1 MVYNK
6 IEKSVYI
13 HDKGDCMIDRNK
25 YLNSLIKN
33 MNNGFPKVITGV
45 RRCGKSYLLKTIFK
59 KYLLDTGINENNI
72 IILELD
78 DQNNIYYRD
87 PIYLGEYIR
96 SICVGQE
103 KYYVFL
109 DEIQLVYSI
118 VNPAL
123 TKGEHI
129 IAKKDNSEIVS
140 FVDVI
145 LGLSHKSNI
154 DLYVTGSNSKMLSS
168 DIVTE
173 FRDKATNISLYPLSF
188 EEYNEYKQGSST
200 ENLVDY
206 LQFGGMPLAVLS
218 DIEDKKQYLKSLYQT
233 TYFKDIIERNKLQ
246 KGESLE
252 EITRIIS
259 SCVGN
264 LINVEKIVNTYKSV
278 KHEVI
283 DKGTV
288 DKYIKCFEDAFLICE
303 APRFDLK
310 GREEIGALRKYY
322 FSDCGLRNAILNFA
336 DYDEGQLLENLVY
349 NELIYNGY
357 NVNVGVFD
365 SYEKNKENKT
375 VRKNYEIDFYAV
387 KGNRHLYVQVC
398 DDYNSKET
406 RDREKK
412 PYSLLNDQVQKII
425 VIKSPI
431 KETRDE
437 KGFTIIGIIDFLL
450 RFIK

>member
-1 MVYNK
+1 M
-6 IEKSVYI
+6 
-13 HDKGDCMIDRNK
+13 
-25 YLNSLIKN
+25 NSLIKS

-59 KYLLDTGINENNI
+59 KYLLEAGVNENNI
-72 IILELD
+72 IVIELD

-96 SICVGQE
+96 NICVGEE

-109 DEIQLVYSI
+109 DEIQMVYNI

-123 TKGEHI
+123 TNGEHI
-129 IAKKDNSEIVS
+129 IAKKDDPEIVS

-145 LGLSHKSNI
+145 LGLSHMPNI

-168 DIVTE
+168 DIATE

-188 EEYNEYKQGSST
+188 EEYNEYKQGYSL

-246 KGESLE
+246 KSESLE
-252 EITRIIS
+252 EITRILS

-278 KHEVI
+278 KHETI
-283 DKGTV
+283 DKGTI

-357 NVNVGVFD
+357 NVNIGVFD
-365 SYEKNKENKT
+365 SYEKNKDNKT
-375 VRKNYEIDFYAV
+375 IRKNYEIDFYAV

-412 PYSLLNDQVQKII
+412 PYLLLNDQVQKII
-425 VIKSPI
+425 VIKTPI